1 MTARIPLIGG
11 RTGAHRAPLQLR
23 RSIHSH
29 ARQLRRGTALAHC
42 SDADSQPQP
51 VSTLEPP
58 ALGPI
63 LAGPSMPRAE
73 TYWQIVSRQFLKNTP
88 AVIGLVIVITLAI
101 VALGADFIANDKPL
115 MMRYHERLYF
125 PALRD
130 YAVWLRFAQWEPR
143 FQNISYKDLAKTNFQ
158 ESDWAWFPPIKYSPN
173 DVDLKSAVQPPSAA
187 HLFGTD
193 EIGRDIASRIVHG
206 SRVSLS
212 VGFVA
217 VSIYVSIGLII
228 GALAGYYGGFVDIV
242 ASRVI
247 EIMLTIPTFF
257 LIITVVAFLPQS
269 IFNIMVVI
277 GITNWPTVARLIRG
291 EFLKTKSLEYVVA
304 AQALGASDFRTI
316 FRHVLPNTLAPV
328 FVAATFG
335 IASAI
340 LIESSLSFLG
350 FGVPPSTASWGS
362 ILSSARQLLP
372 SGWWLTAFPG
382 FAIFLTVTAYNLVG
396 EGLRDAADP
405 RLKG

>member
-1 MTARIPLIGG
+1 MKNERPPETPIV
-11 RTGAHRAPLQLR
+11 
-23 RSIHSH
+23 
-29 ARQLRRGTALAHC
+29 
-42 SDADSQPQP
+42 DVSQ
-51 VSTLEPP
+51 LEPA
-58 ALGPI
+58 ALGPV
-63 LAGPSMPRAE
+63 LAVEPLRLPES
-73 TYWQIVSRQFLKNTP
+73 YWEIVSRQFWRNRV
-88 AVIGLVIVITLAI
+88 AVVGFIIVLALFA
-101 VALGADFIANDKPL
+101 VALFADFVANDKPL
-115 MMRYHERLYF
+115 LLKYHGRMYF
-125 PALRD
+125 PILRE
-130 YAVWLRFAQWEPR
+130 YAVRLGMSQWQTE
-143 FQNISYKDLAKTNFQ
+143 FQNISFKELAASKFSD
-158 ESDWAWFPPIKYSPN
+158 SDWAWFPPIRYSQN
-173 DVDLKSAVQPPSAA
+173 DINLNEIIQSPSSK
-187 HLFGTD
+187 HFLGTD
-193 EIGRDIASRIVHG
+193 DIGRDVASRIVHG

-217 VSIYVSIGLII
+217 VSIYVMIGVFI
-228 GALAGYYGGFVDIV
+228 GALAGYYGGVIDII
-242 ASRVI
+242 ASRLI

-277 GITNWPTVARLIRG
+277 GITNWPTVARLTRG

-304 AQALGASDFRTI
+304 AQALGARDFRTI

-340 LIESSLSFLG
+340 LIESTLSFLG

-382 FAIFLTVTAYNLVG
+382 FAIFLTVTSYNLVG

-405 RLKG
+405 RLK